1 MFKIFQKKKNIFKQ
15 SKIVPN
21 FLDSFDGLEFS
32 AQEVKR
38 KLDFE
43 AKRGAK
49 ILKSKKNKV
58 VKSYHDLEKAVIK
71 KLNKQ
76 HLLFNKALASKEQ
89 EIKKIRKSLLSSG
102 KILKVD
108 QNKLD
113 WKDSSWSFSLILV
126 AIILIFKLVGLLPVL
141 QVSAFKDNIIQKSKS
156 AVDSLMGA
164 QKAISGLDLLSA
176 QYHFQSAGSDF
187 LKASEDMAIIND
199 QILSLAALSS
209 NSNIKLAAESKKFLK
224 IGLLGSELG
233 ASLSETLAG
242 LTNNNGNWL
251 EIISNFENNGQAV
264 LHQAEA
270 LNNELSQINIS
281 NLPTEY
287 QNTFSDITYK
297 MDKILENLKLVFDNT
312 KEIKSFL
319 GSGKDKRYLLV
330 FQNNAEMRGA
340 GGFLGSYALVDFRE
354 GKIRN
359 LEIPGGGSYD
369 TEAGLKEKVVAPAP
383 LWLVNPRWHFWDAN
397 WWPDWP
403 TTAKNLMWFYEKS
416 DGPTVDGVIAFTPSV
431 IEKLLTITGPID
443 LSEKYGLI
451 INADNFWQEVQLT
464 AEREN
469 ILTNNPEVVAH
480 LPVGETNK
488 PKKIIGDLTVKILE
502 ILPTKLDKDNL
513 VKLLAIFEDSLS
525 AKQVMFYFTDH
536 DLEEAVLLRNWGGKM
551 TQPPFDYLM
560 VANTNIAGAK
570 TDRVIRETIKLN
582 TEISSDGS
590 VINKLKIIRE
600 HTGEKPDPLTGV
612 RNVNWLRVYVP
623 LGSEL
628 LSADGFSSPSAQYFD
643 VPDDD
648 WQDNEFIA
656 QTEGKAL
663 TNANGTT
670 KIYSENN
677 KTVFAD
683 WTMIDP
689 GQTAEINLVYK
700 LPFDILAR
708 QEKSDFMSRLNKWLN
723 PGKNNFY
730 PYSIL
735 FQKQPGAKE
744 SKIFYKLI
752 LPLNLKSIWN
762 SFDSQKSENYFYLKS
777 DSFYSWLLSN
787 NN

>member
-1 MFKIFQKKKNIFKQ
+1 MFKIFSKKKNIFKQ

-38 KLDFE
+38 KIDFE
-43 AKRGAK
+43 TKRGVK
-49 ILKSKKNKV
+49 ILKRQKNKV
-58 VKSYHDLEKAVIK
+58 IKSYRDLESVVIK

-76 HLLFNKALASKEQ
+76 HLLFNKALESKER
-89 EIKKIRKSLLSSG
+89 EIKKIRKSLISDG

-108 QNKLD
+108 QNKID
-113 WKDSSWSFSLILV
+113 WKDSSWSFSLVLV
-126 AIILIFKLVGLLPVL
+126 AIILIFKLVSFLPVL
-141 QVSAFKDNIIQKSKS
+141 QISSFKDNIIQKSKS
-156 AVDSLMGA
+156 ALDNLMGA

-187 LKASEDMAIIND
+187 LKASEEMAIIND
-199 QILSLAALSS
+199 QILSLAALSTD
-209 NSNIKLAAESKKFLK
+209 SNIKLAAESKKFLK

-242 LTNNNGNWL
+242 LNNNNGNWL
-251 EIISNFENNGQAV
+251 EIISSFENNGQVV

-270 LNNELSQINIS
+270 LNNELAQINIS
-281 NLPTEY
+281 NLPADY
-287 QNTFSDITYK
+287 QNTFSDIAYK

-312 KEIKSFL
+312 EEIKSFL

-330 FQNNAEMRGA
+330 FQNNAEMRGS

-369 TEAGLKEKVVAPAP
+369 TEAGLKERVKAPEP
-383 LWLVNPRWHFWDAN
+383 LWLVNPMWHFWDAN

-443 LSEKYGLI
+443 LSEQYGLI
-451 INADNFWQEVQLT
+451 ISADNFWQEVQLT
-464 AEREN
+464 TEREN
-469 ILTNNPEVVAH
+469 ILINNPETVAH
-480 LPVGETNK
+480 LPVGETNQ

-513 VKLLAIFEDSLS
+513 VKLLAVFEDSLS
-525 AKQVMFYFTDH
+525 AKQVMFYFTDN

-551 TQPPFDYLM
+551 IQPPFDYLM

-570 TDRVIRETIKLN
+570 TDRVIRETIKLDA
-582 TEISSDGS
+582 EIASDGS

-643 VPDDD
+643 APDDE

-689 GQTAEINLVYK
+689 GQTAEINLIYK
-700 LPFDILAR
+700 LPFDILTVQQR
-708 QEKSDFMSRLNKWLN
+708 GDFMSRLNKWLN

-744 SKIFYKLI
+744 SRVFYKLI
-752 LPLNLKSIWN
+752 LPPKLKTIWS
-762 SFDSQKSENYFYLKS
+762 SFDTEKMENYFYLKS